1 MPRTRAVSAI
11 LLEMGYQQVD
21 GRKVRMQKTKKCH
34 YVWFNPEHIN
44 SDKARDYAKN
54 FHDDP
59 SFTPF

>member
-1 MPRTRAVSAI
+1 
-11 LLEMGYQQVD
+11 MGYQQVD